1 MTPSDQL
8 NESRNGLEH
17 ELNLINNLNMSDL
30 QSFGFLPKETEA
42 SPKTSVQLD
51 SSIILKGKCKNF
63 KNCKGEGNTNRYKVL
78 LNHRSEKYCPFEAKV
93 NIFKEY

>member
-1 MTPSDQL
+1 VTPSDQL

-42 SPKTSVQLD
+42 SLKT
-51 SSIILKGKCKNF
+51 
-63 KNCKGEGNTNRYKVL
+63 
-78 LNHRSEKYCPFEAKV
+78 
-93 NIFKEY
+93 